1 MQFVNF
7 KWIRIRDIL
16 SHVILPFRN
25 QAPHHLPAQVILGLE
40 HVNEVVISLQCELYL
55 KY

>member
-1 MQFVNF
+1 MQILNF
-7 KWIRIRDIL
+7 KWIRIWDIL

-25 QAPHHLPAQVILGLE
+25 QAPNHLPAQVTLGLE

>member
-1 MQFVNF
+1 MQFVKF

-16 SHVILPFRN
+16 SHVILPFRI
-25 QAPHHLPAQVILGLE
+25 QAPSHLPAQVTFGLE
-40 HVNEVVISLQCELYL
+40 HVNEVFNSLQCELYL